1 MALLALPILGMM
13 GLFAWAGS
21 LSSAGTP
28 AGLAQEFV
36 ADLNGGNCLAA
47 IGLIGESP
55 MHPNPPTCR
64 GFSDE
69 LQLTACTYT
78 SGSHG
83 RGIAGYR
90 DVTIV
95 YVNCRASSH
104 GLTVPVALQVV
115 TGERLSSRQVRIV
128 DFREVI
134 G

>member
-28 AGLAQEFV
+28 VGLAEEFV
-36 ADLNGGNCLAA
+36 AYLNGGNCRAA

-55 MHPNPPTCR
+55 MHPSPPTCR
-64 GFSDE
+64 GFSDA
-69 LQLTACTYT
+69 LQLTACTYS
-78 SGSHG
+78 SGSDALG
-83 RGIAGYR
+83 VAGYG
-90 DVTIV
+90 DVTVV